1 MRVNSMCMQ
10 NSPKKLKIAVVQVN
24 AGLEVA
30 RNLRRIEG
38 LVSRIRKCDLIALPE
53 VFALRG
59 SDADYRA
66 HAATMNGPLV
76 RRLALIARARRSWI
90 LAGSVIEKSGDKF
103 FNTCLLLDRAG
114 VLRAKYRKIHLFEA
128 HLDNGQSVR
137 ESDIYSA
144 GCRPVLA
151 DVEGWKCGLS
161 ICFDLRF
168 PELFRHYSTRGAHLL
183 FVPANFT
190 QATGKDHWETL
201 LRARAIEN
209 QAFVVAPDQC
219 GTNPKTGIASYG
231 NSMVVGPWGEIIA
244 RAGMKERVLAATLDP
259 GVLRRIRARIPVLQ
273 MPRFNPAQASEI
285 PSGRKPNPHSSSG
298 RETVA

>member
-190 QATGKDHWETL
+190 QATGKDHWEVL
-201 LRARAIEN
+201 LRARALDDGPG
-209 QAFVVAPDQC
+209 AP
-219 GTNPKTGIASYG
+219 
-231 NSMVVGPWGEIIA
+231 
-244 RAGMKERVLAATLDP
+244 
-259 GVLRRIRARIPVLQ
+259 
-273 MPRFNPAQASEI
+273 
-285 PSGRKPNPHSSSG
+285 
-298 RETVA
+298 